1 MEASSPYTFLSL
13 IFFLLLTLKLFSS
26 WLKQPKNLP
35 PSPPSIPILGHLH
48 LIKLPLHRTLHSLSQ
63 SYGPVISLR
72 FGSRRVVVISSAEAA
87 KECCTENDLVLANR
101 PTSFATKHLG
111 YDSTVLTLASYGDHW
126 RNLRRICTLEIFSS
140 TRLNSFLPIR
150 RDEIKR
156 LLLTLNKRTSSSPG
170 DFTKVELRSMFLEM
184 IVNIVVR
191 MMTGK
196 RYYGEDVTNVEEARS
211 FREMISE
218 ILQYTFGGVYP
229 GDFLSILRLVF
240 RDYEKNVS
248 RLSKRL
254 NEFLQNLIEEH
265 RASSKKGGGRSTDT
279 MVDHLLSLQETQP
292 EYYTDEIIKGLTM
305 VMVVGGTDTSTTT
318 MEWAMSFLL
327 SNPNSLKRAA
337 EELDSVIGQECLIDE
352 TDIAKLPYLQNI
364 VSETLRL
371 KPPAPFLVPHMSSED
386 CTIGGYNVPR
396 QTTVFINAWSIHRD
410 PNLWDDATSFKP
422 ERFENGD
429 DGQFKF
435 LPFGRGRRACPGED
449 MAQRVINLALGSLI
463 QCFEWKSISEEGINM
478 PKGVQLE
485 AMCKPRKIMAR
496 IAEH

>member
-26 WLKQPKNLP
+26 WLKQPKNLS
-35 PSPPSIPILGHLH
+35 PSPPSIPILGHLR
-48 LIKLPLHRTLHSLSQ
+48 LIKLPLHRTLHSLCQ
-63 SYGPVISLR
+63 SYAPSSLSASATTGSSSSRQQKPPKNAVLKTISCLQPPHQLR
-72 FGSRRVVVISSAEAA
+72 HQAPWVEQEAE
-87 KECCTENDLVLANR
+87 R
-101 PTSFATKHLG
+101 
-111 YDSTVLTLASYGDHW
+111 VLT
-126 RNLRRICTLEIFSS
+126 
-140 TRLNSFLPIR
+140 
-150 RDEIKR
+150 
-156 LLLTLNKRTSSSPG
+156 
-170 DFTKVELRSMFLEM
+170 
-184 IVNIVVR
+184 
-191 MMTGK
+191 
-196 RYYGEDVTNVEEARS
+196 
-211 FREMISE
+211 
-218 ILQYTFGGVYP
+218 
-229 GDFLSILRLVF
+229 
-240 RDYEKNVS
+240 
-248 RLSKRL
+248 
-254 NEFLQNLIEEH
+254 NLIEEH
-265 RASSKKGGGRSTDT
+265 RASSKKGGGRSMDT

-396 QTTVFINAWSIHRD
+396 QNTVFINAWSIHRD

-435 LPFGRGRRACPGED
+435 LPFGRGRRACLGED
-449 MAQRVINLALGSLI
+449 MAQRVIN
-463 QCFEWKSISEEGINM
+463 
-478 PKGVQLE
+478 
-485 AMCKPRKIMAR
+485 
-496 IAEH
+496 